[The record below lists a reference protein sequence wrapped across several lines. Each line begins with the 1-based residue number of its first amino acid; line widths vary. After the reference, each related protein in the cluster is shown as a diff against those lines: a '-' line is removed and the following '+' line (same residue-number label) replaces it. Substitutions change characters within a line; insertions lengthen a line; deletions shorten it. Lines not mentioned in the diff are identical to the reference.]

1 MSKISSFLF
10 NENEFQKIKNF
21 EHGLN
26 WPVVYLIENGQ
37 ELYIGETTSVATRSK
52 QHYEIENRKKL
63 TNIHIISDD
72 EYNKSA
78 TLDTEAL
85 LIQYMFA
92 DSKFIL
98 QNGNNGLSNH
108 NYFDKQKY
116 VAKFELLWEK
126 LRTMSLVRQSLTDLK
141 NTDLFKY
148 SPYKTLTE
156 EQLQIASQ
164 IIFEITEGKTKTFV
178 VNGKPG
184 TGKTILGMYLAKS
197 LLDNEKTKHLKVGL
211 VVPMTSLRKTLKKV
225 VSKIK
230 GMKSALVL
238 GPGEVIKE
246 TYDILIVDE
255 SHRLRRRKNIT
266 NYKSHDDVNKSL
278 GLGNDGTE
286 LDWVLK
292 SSRHQIFLYDANQSV
307 RPSDVSGSV
316 FKILEAS
323 RYELLSQMRVEG
335 GEEYL
340 NFVDQLFEGEK
351 TKIPNFKNYDFK
363 IFTDVEEMS
372 DEIKK
377 KDKEFGLARMVAGY
391 AWPWIS
397 NNDSTAHDISINNN
411 HFRWNSVTQDWVN
424 SSNAIN
430 EVGCIHTVQ
439 GYDLNYV
446 GIIVGPELSY
456 DKHKKEIIVKNENY
470 HDANGWR
477 GIEDPEELRRY
488 IINIYKTLAT
498 RGIKGAYMYFVD
510 DALREYVNTILHF
523 EVLETKNAIDTKISS
538 PYIGGFIQL
547 PLYDSIGCG
556 DFMFADSEVQE
567 MISIR
572 ADLVS
577 KGLKYFILR
586 TVGDSMDKVDVNSG
600 DLILCRKNYSPNEG
614 DKVIALIDDD
624 ATLKEFHKTRDSII
638 LRPRSSNPRHKDI
651 ILGEDDEIKI
661 QGVMVRVLKEGD
673 VNLNIQ

>member
-1 MSKISSFLF
+1 MSKVTTFLF
-10 NENEFQKIKNF
+10 NEDEFTNIKNF

-26 WPVVYLIENGQ
+26 WPVVYLIEDGN

-52 QHYEIENRKKL
+52 QHYEIERRKKL
-63 TNIHIISDD
+63 KHIHIISDD

-116 VAKFELLWEK
+116 TAKFELLWER
-126 LRTMSLVRQSLTDLK
+126 LREMSLVRQSLTDLK

-156 EQLQIASQ
+156 EQLQIVSQ
-164 IIFEITEGKTKTFV
+164 IILEITESTTRTFV
-178 VNGKPG
+178 INGKPG

-197 LLDNEKTKHLKVGL
+197 LLDNEKTKHLRVGL

-230 GMKSALVL
+230 GMKSNIVL
-238 GPGEVIKE
+238 GPGEVIKDK
-246 TYDILIVDE
+246 YDILIVDE
-255 SHRLRRRKNIT
+255 AHRLRRRKNIT
-266 NYKSHDDVNKSL
+266 NYKSHDDVNKSF
-278 GLGNDGTE
+278 GLGNEGTE

-292 SSRHQIFLYDANQSV
+292 SSEHQIFLYDANQSV
-307 RPSDVSGSV
+307 RPSDISSEV
-316 FKILEAS
+316 FKSLNAT
-323 RYELLSQMRVEG
+323 RYELLSQMRVQG

-340 NFVDQLFEGEK
+340 DFVESLFEGEK
-351 TKIPNFKNYDFK
+351 FGNFKFKNYDFK
-363 IFTDVEEMS
+363 VFSDVSEMYN
-372 DEIKK
+372 EIKK

-397 NNDSTAHDISINNN
+397 NNDVNAYDINIKNAS
-411 HFRWNSVTQDWVN
+411 FKWNSVTQDWVN
-424 SSNAIN
+424 SSNAVD

-439 GYDLNYV
+439 GYDLNFV

-456 DKHKKEIIVKNENY
+456 DKYKKQIIVKSEHY

-477 GIEDPEELRRY
+477 GVEDPEELRRY

-510 DALREYVNTILHF
+510 EDLREYVNSVLHF
-523 EVLETKNAIDTKISS
+523 EVMEKKYTVDNKISS
-538 PYIGGFIQL
+538 PYLGSFVQL
-547 PLYDSIGCG
+547 PLFDSIGCG
-556 DFMFADSEVQE
+556 DLMFADSEVQE
-567 MISIR
+567 MVSVRSELI
-572 ADLVS
+572 S
-577 KGLKYFILR
+577 KGSKYFIIR
-586 TVGDSMDKVDVNSG
+586 TVGDSMNQVGVNSG
-600 DLILCRKNYSPNEG
+600 DLVLCRKNYSPSEG
-614 DKVIALIDDD
+614 DKVIALIGDD
-624 ATLKEFHKTRDSII
+624 ATLKEFHKTKDSVI
-638 LRPRSSNPRHKDI
+638 LRPRSSNPRHKEI

-673 VNLNIQ
+673 FQFN

>member
-1 MSKISSFLF
+1 MSKITSFLF
-10 NENEFQKIKNF
+10 NENDFEKIKKF

-26 WPVVYLIENGQ
+26 WPVVYLIENGE

-52 QHYEIENRKKL
+52 QHYEVERRKKL
-63 TNIHIISDD
+63 KNIHIISDD

-116 VAKFELLWEK
+116 TAKFELLWDR
-126 LRTMSLVRQSLTDLK
+126 LREMSLVRQSLTDLK

-156 EQLQIASQ
+156 EQLQIVSQ
-164 IIFEITEGKTKTFV
+164 IILDMTQGVTQTFV
-178 VNGKPG
+178 INGKPG

-197 LLDNEKTKHLKVGL
+197 LLDNEKTRHLKVGL

-225 VSKIK
+225 VAKIK
-230 GMKSALVL
+230 GMKSSTVI
-238 GPGEVIKE
+238 GPGEVVKD

-255 SHRLRRRKNIT
+255 SHRLRRRKNIN
-266 NYKSHDDVNKSL
+266 NYKSHDDVNKSF
-278 GLGNDGTE
+278 GLGNEGTE

-292 SSRHQIFLYDANQSV
+292 SSKHQIFLYDANQSV
-307 RPSDVSGSV
+307 RPSDVSGDV
-316 FKILEAS
+316 FKSLDATH
-323 RYELLSQMRVEG
+323 YELLSQMRVQG
-335 GEEYL
+335 GEKYL
-340 NFVDQLFEGEK
+340 NFVDSLFEGK
-351 TKIPNFKNYDFK
+351 LVTDTNFQNYDFR
-363 IFTDVEEMS
+363 IFSDAGEMFN
-372 DEIKK
+372 EIKK
-377 KDKEFGLARMVAGY
+377 KDKESGLARMVAGY
-391 AWPWIS
+391 AWPWVS
-397 NNDSTAHDISINNN
+397 NTDSSAYDITINNKQ
-411 HFRWNSVTQDWVN
+411 FRWNSVTQDWVN

-446 GIIVGPELSY
+446 GLIVGPELSY
-456 DKHKKEIIVKNENY
+456 DKYKKQIMIKSEHY

-477 GIEDPEELRRY
+477 GVEDPEELRRY
-488 IINIYKTLAT
+488 VINIYKTLAT

-510 DALREYVNTILHF
+510 NDLREYVNSLLHF
-523 EVLETKNAIDTKISS
+523 EKSNIQTEVKLNISS
-538 PYIGGFIQL
+538 PYSGSYVQL
-547 PLYDSIGCG
+547 PVFDSIGCG
-556 DFMFADSEVQE
+556 DLMHADSMVQE
-567 MISIR
+567 MISVKESI
-572 ADLVS
+572 VS
-577 KGLKYFILR
+577 KGSKYFILR
-586 TVGDSMDKVDVNSG
+586 TIGDSMDKVGVNSG
-600 DLILCRKNYSPNEG
+600 DLILCRKNYSPSEG
-614 DKVIALIDDD
+614 DKVIALIGDD

-651 ILGEDDEIKI
+651 ILGEDDDIKI
-661 QGVMVRVLKEGD
+661 QGVMIKVLKGED
-673 VNLNIQ
+673 ILY